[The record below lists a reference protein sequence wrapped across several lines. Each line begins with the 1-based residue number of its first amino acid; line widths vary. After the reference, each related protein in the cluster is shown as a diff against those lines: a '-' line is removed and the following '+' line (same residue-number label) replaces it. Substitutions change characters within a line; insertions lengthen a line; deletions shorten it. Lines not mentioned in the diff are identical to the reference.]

1 MERTVPPNTT
11 KSLMFIFKRVPHLQ
25 EWIAR
30 HKKENTSLGFVPTM
44 GALHEGHI
52 SLVRQSKSQSDLTLV
67 SIFVNPLQFND
78 PEDLNLYPRPIESDI
93 EKTLKA
99 GTDVLF
105 LPDVNDIYPANDVL
119 KLKFDPGVMGEVLEG
134 KFRPGHFKGMAE
146 VVYRLLKIVNPD
158 ELYLGQKDFQQ
169 VAIIEKL
176 IADTNLPVK
185 VIVCPTTRELNG
197 LAMSSRN
204 QRLSAAAK
212 EEAGAIYQTLIDGK
226 RLFESGMDPQLISDR
241 SLIIFKEKNWEGEY
255 FELVDGNTL
264 QLVRDEHD
272 SDYVV
277 ACCAVK
283 VEGVRLID
291 NVIYKKS

>member
-1 MERTVPPNTT
+1 
-11 KSLMFIFKRVPHLQ
+11 MFIFKRVPHLQ

-30 HKKENTSLGFVPTM
+30 HKKENTALGFVPTM

-52 SLVRQSKSQSDLTLV
+52 SLVQQSKSQSDLTLV

-78 PEDLNLYPRPIESDI
+78 PEDLKKYPRPIESDI
-93 EKTLKA
+93 EKTWKA

-105 LPDVNDIYPANDVL
+105 LPEVNDIYPANDAL
-119 KLKFDPGVMGEVLEG
+119 KLNFDPGVMGEVLEG

-146 VVYRLLKIVNPD
+146 VVYRLLKIVMPD
-158 ELYLGQKDFQQ
+158 KIFLGQKDFQQ
-169 VAIIEKL
+169 VAVIRKL
-176 IADTNLPVK
+176 IVDTNLPVE
-185 VIVCPTTRELNG
+185 VIVCPTLREANG

-204 QRLSAAAK
+204 MRLSELAK
-212 EEAGAIYQTLIDGK
+212 EEAGLIYKTLLEGK
-226 RLFESGMDPQLISDR
+226 SLLEKGMSSQSISEWAMQIFRQQNWDP
-241 SLIIFKEKNWEGEY
+241 EY
-255 FELVDGNTL
+255 FEVVDGFTL
-264 QLVRDEHD
+264 SSVNHFDAA
-272 SDYVV
+272 DYIV